1 MLWAIQCRD
10 GSLDEI
16 YGVPIMLKTNREA
29 QDYIYSFGWESDR
42 PVKVSLSLVPGQPK
56 AKYVDWL
63 TSHNK
68 RVTARKARP
77 KSPKATS

>member
-10 GSLDEI
+10 GSLDE
-16 YGVPIMLKTNREA
+16 GEDKVPSLFGTKREA
-29 QDYIYSFGWESDR
+29 QFYIESFGWESDR
-42 PVKVSLSLVPGQPK
+42 PVKVNLSLVPGQPK

-68 RVTARKARP
+68 CMV
-77 KSPKATS
+77 STS